1 LIVKATNKI
10 LGTFAKHLLG
20 ADCYT
25 VMKKS
30 EIHITPAHQW
40 LPEYSRPLVMAG
52 PCSAET
58 EEQVMEDAR
67 AIANSGRVQIFRA
80 GIWKPRT
87 RPNTFEGIGIKA
99 LPWLNRVQK
108 ETGLKTA
115 IEVANAEHV
124 QLALKYN
131 IDMVWIGARTTVNPF
146 SVQEIADALA
156 GSDIPVWVKNPVSP
170 DLNLWIGA
178 LERVHKAGITKL
190 GAIHRGFS
198 NYESTRFRNSPRWEI
213 PIQLMTMFPD
223 LPVVCDPSHI
233 SGKRDWVGEVAQKA
247 MNLGM
252 YGLMIETHPNPKE
265 AWSDAEQQITPDELH
280 ELLALL
286 QLPDR
291 TSFDPE
297 FNNRLAQLRRIIDS
311 IDEEMVQIL
320 AKRMQVVEKIGEYK
334 KENNVTIFQLERW
347 NEIMQTRTSLG
358 ENLQLNAEFIQ
369 RILQEIHKE
378 SIQIQTEILNK
389 TEV

>member
-20 ADCYT
+20 EGYYT

-40 LPEYSRPLVMAG
+40 LPEHSRPLVMAG

-67 AIANSGRVQIFRA
+67 AIANTGRVQIFRA
-80 GIWKPRT
+80 GVWKPRT
-87 RPNTFEGIGIKA
+87 RPNTFEGVGIKA

-108 ETGLKTA
+108 ETGLKIA

-213 PIQLMTMFPD
+213 PIQLMTMFPE
-223 LPVVCDPSHI
+223 LPVICDPSHI
-233 SGKRDWVGEVAQKA
+233 SGKREWVNEVAQKA

-252 YGLMIETHPNPKE
+252 YGLMIETHPNPGV

-311 IDEEMVQIL
+311 IDEEMIQIL
-320 AKRMQVVEKIGEYK
+320 AKRMRVVEKIGEYK

-347 NEIMQTRTSLG
+347 NEIMQTRTTLG

-378 SIQIQTEILNK
+378 SIQIQTDILNR
-389 TEV
+389 TEA

>member
-1 LIVKATNKI
+1 
-10 LGTFAKHLLG
+10 
-20 ADCYT
+20 
-25 VMKKS
+25 MKKS
-30 EIHITPAHQW
+30 DLPITSAHHW
-40 LPEYSRPLVMAG
+40 LPEHYRPLVIAG

-58 EEQVMEDAR
+58 EEQVMEDAY
-67 AIANSGRVQIFRA
+67 ALAETGRVQIFRA
-80 GIWKPRT
+80 GVWKPRT
-87 RPNTFEGIGIKA
+87 RPNTFEGVGIKA

-108 ETGLKTA
+108 ETGLKVA

-156 GSDIPVWVKNPVSP
+156 GSDIPVWVKNPISP

-178 LERVHKAGITKL
+178 LERIHKAGITKL

-198 NYESTRFRNSPRWEI
+198 NYESTRFRNSPRWEL
-213 PIQLMTMFPD
+213 PIQLMTLFPD
-223 LPVVCDPSHI
+223 LPLLCDPSHI
-233 SGKRDWVGEVAQKA
+233 SGKRQWVGEVAQKA

-252 YGLMIETHPNPKE
+252 YGLMIETHPNPPK
-265 AWSDAEQQITPDELH
+265 AWSDAEQQITPRELY
-280 ELLALL
+280 ELLTML

-291 TSFDPE
+291 TSFDPK

-311 IDEEMVQIL
+311 IDEEMIQIL

-347 NEIMQTRTSLG
+347 NEIIQTRTTMG
-358 ENLQLNAEFIQ
+358 ENLQLNPDFVQ

-378 SIQIQTEILNK
+378 SLQIQTDILNR
-389 TEV
+389 TEVS

>member
-1 LIVKATNKI
+1 M
-10 LGTFAKHLLG
+10 G
-20 ADCYT
+20 AGCYT

-30 EIHITPAHQW
+30 EIHITPVHQW
-40 LPEYSRPLVMAG
+40 LPEHSRPLVMAG

-67 AIANSGRVQIFRA
+67 AIAKTGRVQIFRA

-198 NYESTRFRNSPRWEI
+198 NYESTRFRNSPRWEL
-213 PIQLMTMFPD
+213 PIQLMTQFPD

-252 YGLMIETHPNPKE
+252 YGLMIETHPNPNE

-280 ELLALL
+280 ELIALL
-286 QLPDR
+286 QLPDH

-320 AKRMQVVEKIGEYK
+320 AKRMRVVEKIGEYK

-347 NEIMQTRTSLG
+347 NEIMQTRTTLG

-378 SIQIQTEILNK
+378 SIQIQTDILNR
-389 TEV
+389 TEVS